1 MASRASAARRR
12 PATAAAALV
21 TLLAVL
27 STLSS
32 STTTTTAIPVVEPAV
47 LPISTAAWP
56 QWADPT
62 VHDRT
67 AAPGIWH
74 QTAASRSHAPQAH
87 STARTSVSSITATLA
102 SYRNVSLQLPA
113 TPNFTNVDFPAL
125 SSADLKTAS
134 SKAKAW
140 AMGGLE
146 VWVRYAQAW
155 RVAVRGTQPLTPA
168 MTNFSNGPSAALRAV
183 ILPTAIFAGGMLV
196 LGLLLLLLSP
206 LACCCFVCRV
216 RKPGT
221 CGPVG
226 LRKGK
231 GNPLDVGVYTP
242 KMILRTKIAFAAVL
256 FFQIIVVICM
266 VQGSALFTRGLANT
280 AGSLT
285 NTAQAI
291 NTFLYA
297 VQPVAR
303 VVLNTTQTAA
313 TTAIDSLLDVN
324 ATLPGFIV
332 QLNTSASTLAADVT
346 SAGQLVTLALATG
359 TALNASLSNVTRD
372 AAHLATTAQSALTD
386 ANALNSQFTVA
397 GTGEQYQLAVMASFP
412 PASSI
417 TVPTPPSAN
426 GLAAILAQLANPGV
440 DFVAQA
446 AAVRAGVGAANT
458 TILAMLQTV
467 RAQVLAQLAPAVDT
481 ARQVVDSQT
490 DPRATQ
496 GVLGGVVLPMVT
508 SFQSALLQ
516 YTPMVKQVDTI
527 RYFVQLAIAIFFVT
541 SLCGVALSVATKTP
555 AVPKQAAW
563 MWFVIAGVVFV
574 LGGIYFPISIAWN
587 EACAQIDD
595 AANPMAGA
603 ASLLNAP
610 DLPKYA
616 KLGLGA
622 LDYCQQNQSVLMA
635 LEKTQQV
642 GAVFGN
648 GTSLNLTTLAT
659 SVFDTYNI
667 TGLAQAGLNVDA
679 NSLVPVTPATV
690 QAAFDPAQAALAGVN
705 FTAVA
710 AAVNVTVDTATLDQ
724 AYSDLTTLRS
734 GVTDTSFT
742 YGASYTA
749 AEKARCVTDF
759 QQRIDLVLA
768 QLNAANATAN
778 ALRVELPRV
787 QANAAA
793 LAPVAGAVNATAR
806 AITADVA
813 HVTSVIAGYIASER
827 TRLVTTKVPAVKAA
841 VAQFATDTDAYLAT
855 SLSCY
860 PAAVAVA
867 AAVTGMC
874 TTMQGGIDATWLAW
888 WWHGVFAVA
897 GAVVFTYL
905 FRIATQVKEGMAAG
919 VPVMMAEPPAG
930 GSGSALLPVEVKKAA
945 GSRAGSLVPQEGGKK
960 GGSRMGSVVPERSA
974 ALAPS
979 SPM

>member
-12 PATAAAALV
+12 PGAAAAALV

-27 STLSS
+27 AALSS
-32 STTTTTAIPVVEPAV
+32 PSTAIPVVEPAV
-47 LPISTAAWP
+47 IPIGAPAWP
-56 QWADPT
+56 QWANPT
-62 VHDRT
+62 AHDH
-67 AAPGIWH
+67 ANVPAIWH
-74 QTAASRSHAPQAH
+74 QAAASRSHAAQPHA
-87 STARTSVSSITATLA
+87 TARTSISSITATLA
-102 SYRNVSLQLPA
+102 SYRNVSLHLPA
-113 TPNFTNVDFPAL
+113 APNFTNIDFPAL

-155 RVAVRGTQPLTPA
+155 RVSIRGTQPLTPA
-168 MTNFSNGPSAALRAV
+168 MTNFSNGPSPALRTL
-183 ILPTAIFAGGMLV
+183 IMPMGIFAGTMLV
-196 LGLLLLLLSP
+196 LGILLLLLSP
-206 LACCCFVCRV
+206 LACFCFICRV
-216 RKPGT
+216 RKPGS

-226 LRKGK
+226 LRKSK
-231 GNPLDVGVYTP
+231 CHPPNVGIYTP

-266 VQGSALFTRGLANT
+266 VQGSALFSRGLMNT

-291 NTFLYA
+291 NTFLYS

-313 TTAIDSLLDVN
+313 TTAVDSLLDVN
-324 ATLPGFIV
+324 ATLPGFIT
-332 QLNTSASTLAADVT
+332 QLNTSASVLAADVT
-346 SAGQLVTLALATG
+346 SAGQLVTVALATG
-359 TALNASLSNVTRD
+359 TALNASLANVTRD
-372 AAHLATTAQSALTD
+372 AANLGTTAQSALTD
-386 ANALNSQFTVA
+386 ATALNSQLTVS
-397 GTGEQYQLAVMASFP
+397 GTGEQYQLAVTAPFP
-412 PASSI
+412 PASSVS
-417 TVPTPPSAN
+417 VPTPPSAN
-426 GLAAILAQLANPGV
+426 GLAAILAQLANPGI

-446 AAVRAGVGAANT
+446 AAVRAGVGAANS

-467 RAQVLAQLAPAVDT
+467 RAQVLAQLAPAIDT

-496 GVLGGVVLPMVT
+496 GVLGGVVVPMVA
-508 SFQSALLQ
+508 SFQSAMLQ
-516 YTPMVKQVDTI
+516 YTPMLKQVDTI
-527 RYFVQLAIAIFFVT
+527 RYFVQLAIAIFLVM

-563 MWFVIAGVVFV
+563 MWVLFAALVFV
-574 LGGIYFPISIAWN
+574 LGGIYFPVSIAWN

-595 AANPMAGA
+595 SANPMAGA

-679 NSLVPVTPATV
+679 TSLVPVTPATL

-710 AAVNVTVDTATLDQ
+710 AAVNVTVDTASLDQ
-724 AYSDLTTLRS
+724 AYTDLTALRAS
-734 GVTDTSFT
+734 VTDTSFT

-768 QLNAANATAN
+768 QLDAANAAAN
-778 ALRVELPRV
+778 ALRAELPRV

-806 AITADVA
+806 AITADVVN
-813 HVTSVIAGYIASER
+813 VTSVIAAYIASER
-827 TRLVTTKVPAVKAA
+827 TRLVTIKVPAVKAA

-888 WWHGVFAVA
+888 WWHGVFTVA

-905 FRIATQVKEGMAAG
+905 FRIATQIKEGMAAG
-919 VPVMMAEPPAG
+919 VPVMMAEPPTG
-930 GSGSALLPVEVKKAA
+930 GSGSGLLPVEVKKPA
-945 GSRAGSLVPQEGGKK
+945 GSRAGSVVPQEGGKK
-960 GGSRMGSVVPERSA
+960 RGSRMGSVVPGRSA